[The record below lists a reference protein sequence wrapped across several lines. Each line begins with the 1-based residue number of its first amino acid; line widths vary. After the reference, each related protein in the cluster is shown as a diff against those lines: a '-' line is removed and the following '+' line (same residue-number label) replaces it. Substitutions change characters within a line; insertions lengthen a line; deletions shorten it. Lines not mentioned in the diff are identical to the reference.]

1 MNNTFLRATKSYFEE
16 NEKVTNIILLTI
28 DGEPTLIKYND
39 SKENN
44 IIKKTDEDIVKILQE
59 KNKEKNM
66 NMLIH

>member
-44 IIKKTDEDIVKILQE
+44 IIKKTDEDIVQILQE